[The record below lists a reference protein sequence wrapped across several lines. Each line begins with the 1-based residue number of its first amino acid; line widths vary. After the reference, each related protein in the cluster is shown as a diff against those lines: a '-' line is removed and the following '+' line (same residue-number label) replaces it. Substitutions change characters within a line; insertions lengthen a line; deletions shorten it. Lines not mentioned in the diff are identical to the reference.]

1 MKVKKFELLVVL
13 RMLGVGEREIQF
25 ERKDRSGRE
34 KEVGA
39 WGWEIKW
46 SQKG

>member
-1 MKVKKFELLVVL
+1 MKVKEFEQMVVL

-25 ERKDRSGRE
+25 ESKDRSGGKMKWVR
-34 KEVGA
+34 G
-39 WGWEIKW
+39 GGEIKW

>member
-1 MKVKKFELLVVL
+1 MKVKEFGCVENV
-13 RMLGVGEREIQF
+13 RSGREREIQF

-46 SQKG
+46 SQKW